1 MAEFAPRHTYPY
13 MSGYQENLY
22 GTGGELGRNL
32 SQTQQQY
39 QPQTQF
45 QYVHSDRDV
54 LTLPIRKHKNMH
66 LPLRVES
73 PEEELSFR
81 KYIGGSVGLISLITE
96 NLLSHPFVVLRRQC
110 QVRIGPLDVDLFSF
124 DKNFRFRS

>member
-1 MAEFAPRHTYPY
+1 MSPY
-13 MSGYQENLY
+13 QQNLY
-22 GTGGELGRNL
+22 ASGSDLA
-32 SQTQQQY
+32 QQHY
-39 QPQTQF
+39 QPHTQF

-54 LTLPIRKHKNMH
+54 LTLPIRKHKNVN

-110 QVRIGPLDVDLFSF
+110 QVSGMNES
-124 DKNFRFRS
+124 NE

>member
-1 MAEFAPRHTYPY
+1 MPEYAPRHTYPY
-13 MSGYQENLY
+13 MSAYQQTLY
-22 GTGGELGRNL
+22 SSGGDLAQHL
-32 SQTQQQY
+32 PQQQQY
-39 QPQTQF
+39 QPHTQF
-45 QYVHSDRDV
+45 QYVHSERDV

-110 QVRIGPLDVDLFSF
+110 QVSAIFRIRY
-124 DKNFRFRS
+124 K